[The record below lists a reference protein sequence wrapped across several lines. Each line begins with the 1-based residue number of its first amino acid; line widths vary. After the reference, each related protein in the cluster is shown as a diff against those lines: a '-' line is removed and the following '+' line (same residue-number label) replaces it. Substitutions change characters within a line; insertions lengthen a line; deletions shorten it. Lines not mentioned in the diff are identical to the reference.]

1 MPSDNPSNGDG
12 PRESLP
18 ADEVSPPD
26 DLEQPADTEEE
37 FIDEDDPN
45 LLDPSARAL
54 EPDSHGIK
62 DLPSEEQGPVAAR
75 LRRAAPTA
83 QDVHDGDSDWDG
95 GEDET
100 AAEPG
105 GGQEQR
111 DWSNESSPHVLIVE
125 LKRIESEIRDALE
138 LRDTKRKRKL
148 AGTRRWLELQ
158 EDVMSWR
165 FSGRFDEPT
174 LRRLE
179 QLITRRHYLF
189 TRLRF
194 LEGTRPIRNP

>member
-18 ADEVSPPD
+18 ADEVSPSAD
-26 DLEQPADTEEE
+26 REQPEDPEQE

-45 LLDPSARAL
+45 LPDRSARAL
-54 EPDSHGIK
+54 EPDSHGVE
-62 DLPSEEQGPVAAR
+62 DLPSEEQSPV
-75 LRRAAPTA
+75 AAPTA
-83 QDVHDGDSDWDG
+83 QGVHDGDSDWDG
-95 GEDET
+95 GEEET

-105 GGQEQR
+105 GGQQQR

-125 LKRIESEIRDALE
+125 LKRIESEIREALE

-158 EDVMSWR
+158 EDIMSWR

-179 QLITRRHYLF
+179 QLITKRHYLF

-194 LEGTRPIRNP
+194 LEGTRPIRNA

>member
-1 MPSDNPSNGDG
+1 MERP
-12 PRESLP
+12 P
-18 ADEVSPPD
+18 ADEESPPD

-54 EPDSHGIK
+54 EPDSPGME
-62 DLPSEEQGPVAAR
+62 DLPSEEQSPVAV
-75 LRRAAPTA
+75 PTA
-83 QDVHDGDSDWDG
+83 QDMHDGDSDWDG
-95 GEDET
+95 GEEET

-125 LKRIESEIRDALE
+125 LKRIESEIREALE

-158 EDVMSWR
+158 EDVISWR

-179 QLITRRHYLF
+179 QLITKRHYLF

-194 LEGTRPIRNP
+194 LEGTRPIRNA